1 MVSKK
6 KKSALRIPRV
16 NWAAFSALEP
26 GEQTRVMETTEAA
39 QTRDLGAHDELFE
52 TDNTFNTDERAFP
65 GEAVNEILG
74 GLLRQALP
82 AIQAF
87 FDVSLLFCSWTQLGQ
102 VPTADGT
109 LCEVAQLRAGL
120 PRLTGDR

>member
-26 GEQTRVMETTEAA
+26 GEQTRCGAHQKIRSEAHQLNSVLAVMETTEAA

-52 TDNTFNTDERAFP
+52 TDNT
-65 GEAVNEILG
+65 
-74 GLLRQALP
+74 
-82 AIQAF
+82 
-87 FDVSLLFCSWTQLGQ
+87 
-102 VPTADGT
+102 
-109 LCEVAQLRAGL
+109 
-120 PRLTGDR
+120 